1 MEAVI
6 ATFKVNVANAKKLL
20 LAAIPRIASSEWKDI
35 TDGRQVK
42 L

>member
-1 MEAVI
+1 MEAVF

-20 LAAIPRIASSEWKDI
+20 LAAIPRIAAEEWEQISKE
-35 TDGRQVK
+35 REVK